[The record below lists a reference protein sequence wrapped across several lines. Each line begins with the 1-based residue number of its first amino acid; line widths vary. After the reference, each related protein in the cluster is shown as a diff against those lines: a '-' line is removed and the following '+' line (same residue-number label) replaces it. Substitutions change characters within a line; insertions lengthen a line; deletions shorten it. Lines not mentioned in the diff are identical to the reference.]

1 MKILFGESHTLK
13 NLRPLLASAAVGA
26 AAAALVALD
35 AFYLEP
41 DWLSFETIDIPIADL
56 PASFDGY
63 RIALMADF
71 QYPRW
76 TNADFVRKAISM
88 AMEFQPDLVALPGD
102 FVDLR
107 RGSVCPD
114 LTGLFDA
121 VGAAPDGAVGVL
133 GNHDHWVSAGGVRR
147 EIAAHTPIGLIE
159 NTSLYVER
167 GGDRIAVG
175 GVGDMWEGVVDP
187 ERAFE
192 NVPPDVPRIL
202 LAHNPDAAN
211 RRIETRIDLQLS
223 GHTHGGQVRI
233 PFGPAIKTQSIYGN
247 QFRAGLV
254 EGRHHPVY
262 ITRGVCTVRRVRFCC
277 RPEVTGIT
285 LRKATSAQIQAR
297 KTIAQK
303 KD

>member
-1 MKILFGESHTLK
+1 M
-13 NLRPLLASAAVGA
+13 
-26 AAAALVALD
+26 ALD
-35 AFYLEP
+35 AFYIEP
-41 DWLSFETIDIPIADL
+41 DWLSFETVEIPIEDL
-56 PASFDGY
+56 PDAFDGY

-76 TNADFVRKAISM
+76 TDGDFVRKAISM
-88 AMEFQPDLVALPGD
+88 AMEFKPDLVAMAGD

-121 VGAAPDGAVGVL
+121 TGAAPDGAVGVL
-133 GNHDHWVSAGGVRR
+133 GNHDHWISAAGVRR
-147 EIAAHTPIGLIE
+147 ELAEHTPIRLVE
-159 NTSLYVER
+159 NTSFLIER
-167 GGDRIAVG
+167 GGANIAVG

-192 NVPPDVPRIL
+192 DVPPDVPRIL

-262 ITRGVCTVRRVRFCC
+262 ITRGVCTVRGVRFCC

-285 LRKATSAQIQAR
+285 LRKASDLSPALSCKER
-297 KTIAQK
+297 EK
-303 KD
+303 